1 MNNRLIL
8 VGMAAVFGL
17 ITVCNPPEKRANKT
31 DGVYESAIEKID
43 NNESHLLNKRET
55 ERLEDILNFCNECQ
69 EGYRTCK
76 HGPNR

>member
-1 MNNRLIL
+1 MNNRIIL
-8 VGMAAVFGL
+8 VVVVIIFWLAKTCSP
-17 ITVCNPPEKRANKT
+17 IDKTNKT

-43 NNESHLLNKRET
+43 NNESHLLNKREA

>member
-1 MNNRLIL
+1 MNNRIIL
-8 VGMAAVFGL
+8 VVVVIIFWLAKTCSS
-17 ITVCNPPEKRANKT
+17 IDKTNKT

-43 NNESHLLNKRET
+43 NNESHLLNKREA
-55 ERLEDILNFCNECQ
+55 ERIEDILNFCNECQ